1 MFSMPCRTQSDMKW
15 LVPHPPSPPLLQIF
29 TIDQLLTYLR
39 KFLVTEEAV
48 VKAEEKAVEVPQG
61 GRKKTGRAMGGY
73 EGGGQARPALP
84 PFLHMSFHP

>member
-1 MFSMPCRTQSDMKW
+1 MFSMHFRTQSDMKW
-15 LVPHPPSPPLLQIF
+15 SVPHPPLLLPQIF

-61 GRKKTGRAMGGY
+61 GRNKTGRAMGWEDMRG
-73 EGGGQARPALP
+73 EGRPG
-84 PFLHMSFHP
+84 

>member
-1 MFSMPCRTQSDMKW
+1 MVCS
-15 LVPHPPSPPLLQIF
+15 HPPSPPLRQIF

-61 GRKKTGRAMGGY
+61 ERNKTGRALGGY
-73 EGGGQARPALP
+73 EGGWQANLALP

>member
-1 MFSMPCRTQSDMKW
+1 MFSMHFRTQSDMKW

-61 GRKKTGRAMGGY
+61 GRNKTGRAMGWEDMRG
-73 EGGGQARPALP
+73 EGRPG
-84 PFLHMSFHP
+84 